1 MEVWVYMVS
10 VEELKEQELE
20 SLNES
25 VEVGEYG
32 LEELI
37 LLGEDRKIPIT
48 IEYPRT
54 DGTKVK
60 AKALIKQLTIKEVEE
75 IKFTNM
81 NSIAILQRALF
92 KSDGSNFKR
101 SELGALP
108 IGVVNAISEKILEVS
123 GVTTDNE
130 LIKQAMDF

>member
-1 MEVWVYMVS
+1 MVS

>member
-1 MEVWVYMVS
+1 MVN

-101 SELGALP
+101 AELGALP

-123 GVTTDNE
+123 GVNPDNNM
-130 LIKQAMDF
+130 IKQAMDF